1 MSRNLELAQLAK
13 TLTVNANGTVT
24 GLNIDASNIDG
35 IPNTDLNIAPEV
47 LEIQVAAPAAGQ
59 DTAWLWT
66 WEQSTLPYA
75 RRTITNS
82 PEVQVP
88 IYKQGTY
95 TVNNFAAYTTHAN
108 MSQTHSLYFKWI
120 DGAGT
125 DNLVSWATSTGP
137 ISDTH
142 PSINSGNATDVQRI
156 SLAVPATVTPPALTT
171 PSVSYT
177 VANNSA
183 GAYTFSGSADGDNPN
198 LGPFYKGGTYTINIS
213 ATGHPFYFTT
223 DNGTNFSAGTYFG
236 EYTTGVTGS
245 RTDSG
250 TITFTVP
257 SNAPDTLYYQCGNHS
272 AMRGSITVKDLAV
285 ETNINGNYVIY
296 AQHTQEGHKT
306 PVEIRPIPSL
316 VNQMCLVYDASSSAF
331 VPQDLATYVENTPS
345 FENKIREVAGTAEL
359 VVEDGSA
366 VIAKVNVYDDST
378 YLPLT
383 GNNSGD
389 QAFATDLN
397 ILYIWDGSAWQQA
410 GTTNSDDL
418 TEGST
423 NLFFT
428 DARADARAQLKVDAL
443 VDAAPGTLDTLN
455 ELAAALGDDAN
466 FSTTVTNSI
475 ATKLATADF
484 TSTADTWLGTKS
496 TSDVAEGTN
505 LYYTDARADARAD
518 ARIAAATTSDLTE
531 GTNLYYTS
539 ARVQAESFGGSLTGT
554 VSNAT
559 VQYGTSYSGTPA
571 QGSFF
576 FDSLNQKLKIYT
588 GSAFVDAV
596 PAGGGGGG
604 GGGSSNANATFEKY
618 TYSIT
623 SSTNAVSGADDN
635 SETLSYATGGNQ
647 NVEVYVNGVKQ
658 VEGSTNDYVATTGT
672 SVTFV
677 DNLASGDVV
686 DIQVYELLTNDAF
699 YLKAD
704 TYTKTETNSQISTA
718 VAGIV
723 DSAPTTLDTL
733 NELAA
738 ALGDDAN
745 FSTTVTNSI
754 ATKLPLAGGTLT
766 GNLGIGVSASSAI
779 GVYHS
784 QSLANGLA
792 AELTNTQSSTGSGI
806 VVKGGNN
813 SSTYSADFRDYNNTT
828 LMRIRGDGNV
838 GIGTTSPG
846 SKLSVSGPAALANLG
861 GGSTASSALYI
872 NSTSGHVG
880 ELIQVLK
887 NGAIKMHMA
896 NNGNL
901 GIGTASPSRQLHVNG
916 GNEANLHLTSDSG
929 RSGIFVDKPGT
940 SSIMGSVLVLQSDS
954 SYRLGTAS
962 NYHVQM
968 FQDGVTQI
976 MGAGALG
983 VSVDTSANVGVGTS
997 SPNNVSG
1004 YRTLHVDGTSGSL
1017 IDLGTSGKESRIVA
1031 DDNGL
1036 GFQVTPG
1043 THTNQNIRWKAGQIS
1058 GVVDSHMLLNSSGHL
1073 GIGETNPNSLLHIN
1087 GGRLHHNDT
1096 TNSSHYG
1103 AASTVYPIT
1112 DVSIIGGKLRFS
1124 IAVFFGNGISNLAV
1138 RIYAAQSS
1146 LWFAGEVCIG
1156 STYSSQQATGLNRY
1170 SFSHNSNT
1178 TNNYGNILTQTE
1190 SFGQVPAQFQ
1200 FASHG
1205 YDTTENAH
1213 YFEFR
1218 HTVSTGNTMFLQFE
1232 GVGSTPDHANMATWY
1247 YKHTTF

>member
-108 MSQTHSLYFKWI
+108 MTQTHSLYFKWI

-142 PSINSGNATDVQRI
+142 PSINGGTATNVQRI
-156 SLAVPATVTPPALTT
+156 SLAVPATVTPPTLTA
-171 PSVSYT
+171 PNVAYT
-177 VANNSA
+177 VANNSS
-183 GAYTFSGSADGDNPN
+183 GAYTFSGSAEGDNPN

-272 AMRGSITVKDLAV
+272 VMRGSITIKELAV

-366 VIAKVNVYDDST
+366 VVAKVNVYDDST

-383 GNNSGD
+383 GNNAGD

-496 TSDVAEGTN
+496 TTDVAEGTN
-505 LYYTDARADARAD
+505 LYYTNARAD
-518 ARIAAATTSDLTE
+518 ARIALQAGANLDLSSKSTSNLTE

-539 ARVQAESFGGSLTGT
+539 ARVQAESLGGSLTGT

-559 VQYGTSYSGTPA
+559 VQYGTSYSGTPV

-658 VEGSTNDYVATTGT
+658 VEGASNDYVATTGT

-699 YLKAD
+699 YLKTE
-704 TYTKTETNSQISTA
+704 TYTQAEVNSQIST
-718 VAGIV
+718 GLSGLV

-738 ALGDDAN
+738 ALGDDPNFATTTAN
-745 FSTTVTNSI
+745 NI
-754 ATKLPLAGGTLT
+754 ALKAPINNPSFT
-766 GNLGIGVSASSAI
+766 GNVTVGSGATARGGYSDILIAPGGDNGQIEFWGANTSFALSHFDNDRLGIYSNVS
-779 GVYHS
+779 
-784 QSLANGLA
+784 
-792 AELTNTQSSTGSGI
+792 GSWDENRGI
-806 VVKGGNN
+806 NIT
-813 SSTYSADFRDYNNTT
+813 S
-828 LMRIRGDGNV
+828 DGKV
-838 GIGTTSPG
+838 GIGTTAPDQLLEVRGNGKKSRFTRSG
-846 SKLSVSGPAALANLG
+846 SAGTLVEYYY
-861 GGSTASSALYI
+861 GGSPA
-872 NSTSGHVG
+872 GG
-880 ELIQVLK
+880 IQVQSTGLGIS
-887 NGAIKMHMA
+887 GAARENDLFIKTD
-896 NNGNL
+896 GKV
-901 GIGTASPSRQLHVNG
+901 GIGTPSPYKKLTLSSAFG
-916 GNEANLHLTSDSG
+916 GSAEDLLD
-929 RSGIFVDKPGT
+929 
-940 SSIMGSVLVLQSDS
+940 LQSS
-954 SYRLGTAS
+954 NAGGGTAPKIR
-962 NYHVQM
+962 
-968 FQDGVTQI
+968 F
-976 MGAGALG
+976 
-983 VSVDTSANVGVGTS
+983 GT
-997 SPNNVSG
+997 
-1004 YRTLHVDGTSGSL
+1004 
-1017 IDLGTSGKESRIVA
+1017 
-1031 DDNGL
+1031 
-1036 GFQVTPG
+1036 
-1043 THTNQNIRWKAGQIS
+1043 W
-1058 GVVDSHMLLNSSGHL
+1058 
-1073 GIGETNPNSLLHIN
+1073 
-1087 GGRLHHNDT
+1087 
-1096 TNSSHYG
+1096 
-1103 AASTVYPIT
+1103 AS
-1112 DVSIIGGKLRFS
+1112 
-1124 IAVFFGNGISNLAV
+1124 
-1138 RIYAAQSS
+1138 
-1146 LWFAGEVCIG
+1146 
-1156 STYSSQQATGLNRY
+1156 
-1170 SFSHNSNT
+1170 NSNT
-1178 TNNYGNILTQTE
+1178 IGRIGFVDNPNYGGDFVVETNSTGGATDATTEKFRVDKDGNTTVVGTVRSNKGTIQTVLNQTTLYTSINPVNTWAEAHSNFRVSITPRYSSGTKILGTFSIPINPQGASNILMAMNPWYSTDGGTTKTLLNQ
-1190 SFGQVPAQFQ
+1190 GGPAGSRVSG
-1200 FASHG
+1200 SHAWFRSSNG
-1205 YDTTENAH
+1205 YDLNDMQNHIIHFGHTPGATTTLTFGF
-1213 YFEFR
+1213 YFRSEGSNTTYFC
-1218 HTVSTGNTMFLQFE
+1218 HSGGNS
-1232 GVGSTPDHANMATWY
+1232 GTWGWTAPVY
-1247 YKHTTF
+1247 MELREVDY